1 MITAGP
7 TWVPIDAV
15 RVISNS
21 ATGRTGI
28 LLAEDLAKKGARVT
42 LILGPVENCCI
53 DKRIKVI
60 RFSFFKELNRL
71 LKNELKKKR
80 YDIVLHSA
88 AVSDYRPA
96 QERKNKLNS
105 HNKKLTLILK
115 QTPKMIDYLRKESPC
130 SFLIGFKFE
139 PQASKRSLIKQA
151 RLLMRRAHLDLVV
164 ANSLVKNNYVAYL
177 VKAKNK
183 YGPFLKKERL
193 SRGLIGLIEKII

>member
-1 MITAGP
+1 M
-7 TWVPIDAV
+7 
-15 RVISNS
+15 
-21 ATGRTGI
+21 
-28 LLAEDLAKKGARVT
+28 AEDLAKKGARVT

-115 QTPKMIDYLRKESPC
+115 QTPKMIDYLRKQSPG

-139 PQASKRSLIKQA
+139 PQASKRSLLKQA

-164 ANSLVKNNYVAYL
+164 ANSRVKNKYAAYL